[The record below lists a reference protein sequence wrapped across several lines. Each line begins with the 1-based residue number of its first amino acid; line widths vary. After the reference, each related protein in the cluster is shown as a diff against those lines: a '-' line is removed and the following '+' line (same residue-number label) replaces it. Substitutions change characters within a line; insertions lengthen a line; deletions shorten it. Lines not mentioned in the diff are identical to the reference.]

1 MTTYKYV
8 GMKYSQGDST
18 TEMVTFCAPA
28 EDIFSWG
35 GVPAKNERFHGGFQR
50 ALSPRYKKII
60 DFFNSGQTSPGAIV
74 VAFRENVLKT
84 ESLGLP
90 STWNTKELTYK
101 PELVQLEFSSG
112 VDEGASIEQLRT
124 RVQAMLAARLNL
136 DTQPSSDLDT
146 REVEADANE
155 SSAVEEFV
163 DDTNVD
169 SDSDEEL
176 DVGQSKLLQFY
187 EFISSDERVNEWINS
202 QASKI
207 TSLKEKG
214 NLTQAEK
221 EFVAFTPE
229 ERLRFILQSLLRPA
243 MIVDGQH
250 RVNGAN
256 ECDKEDIVFTVCAL
270 KDADWV
276 EQVFQF
282 VVLNKMARPI
292 SKDFLTE
299 LLNTSLTNSEIKVI
313 DEKLESVGIKN
324 ADRIIHKYINHDPKS
339 PFAGMVAEASESI
352 GFEKSGKLS
361 QQGMLAVAKRWR
373 TINKGGKTL
382 EMAMFLPALGVDTLT
397 VARKKWE
404 GYEVWV
410 PYMFAFWEVLKTQ
423 YEKEQVWVKAP
434 NFHLLYIVTL
444 QALQDVF
451 LESKAEG
458 DARFSS
464 IENFKE
470 QVRDFFDAVPGS
482 FFQNWSATGL
492 QSGTGWDDIKE
503 AIRAFRKGQKLSTV
517 RSTSSLFN

>member
-8 GMKYSQGDST
+8 GMKYSQGDAST
-18 TEMVTFCAPA
+18 ELVTFCAPA

-74 VAFRENVLKT
+74 VAFREEVLKV
-84 ESLGLP
+84 EPLALP
-90 STWNTKELTYK
+90 TTWNTKELTYK

-112 VDEGASIEQLRT
+112 EDEGASLDQLRA
-124 RVQAMLAARLNL
+124 RVQVMLSARLKL
-136 DTQPSSDLDT
+136 DSQSADSGAQEIEADTQDTSS
-146 REVEADANE
+146 E
-155 SSAVEEFV
+155 EEFV
-163 DDTNVD
+163 ESADGDAD
-169 SDSDEEL
+169 ASEEL

-187 EFISSDERVNEWINS
+187 DFISSDDRVLEWI
-202 QASKI
+202 ASETKKI

-214 NLTQAEK
+214 NLNQAEK
-221 EFVAFTPE
+221 EFVTFTPE
-229 ERLRFILQSLLRPA
+229 ERLRYILQSLLRPA

-256 ECDKEDIVFTVCAL
+256 ECDKDSIVFTVCAL

-324 ADRIIHKYINHDPKS
+324 ADRVIHKYINHDPKS
-339 PFAGMVAEASESI
+339 PFAGMVAEASESM
-352 GFEKSGKLS
+352 GFEKTGKLS

-382 EMAMFLPALGVDTLT
+382 EMAMFLPALNVDTLT

-404 GYEVWV
+404 AYEVWV
-410 PYMFAFWEVLKTQ
+410 PYMFAFWEVLKDQ

-434 NFHLLYIVTL
+434 DFHLLYIVTL

-458 DARFSS
+458 DARFTS

-470 QVRDFFDAVPGS
+470 QVSDFFSAVPAI

-492 QSGTGWDDIKE
+492 QSGTGWDDIKD
-503 AIRAFRKGQKLSTV
+503 AIRAFRKGQKFSTV
-517 RSTSSLFN
+517 KSSSALFN